1 LPTEPQPEHVVKAYE
16 EQLRRLRDMVSRM
29 GGLAERQVAD
39 SVTALV
45 RRDAAL
51 AAEVVARDVSLDQ
64 LEREIEGFC
73 VRLLALR
80 QPMAA
85 DLRLIVASMKVANDL
100 ERIGDYARNGAKR
113 SIIVIQQPGLGSMN
127 GFARMATLVQ
137 ENLKAAIDALVTDD
151 AEGAKRVWAA
161 DAPVDDVYSGIFREM
176 LTFMIEDPRNI
187 TAATHL
193 LFIAKNL
200 ERIGDHATNIAET
213 VHYSVLGDSL
223 LDDRPKSD
231 NSTSASIR
239 PSATP

>member
-1 LPTEPQPEHVVKAYE
+1 MPNEPQPEHIVKAYE

-39 SVTALV
+39 SVTALI

-51 AAEVVARDVSLDQ
+51 AAEVVARDASLDQ
-64 LEREIEGFC
+64 LEREIEAFC

-85 DLRLIVASMKVANDL
+85 DLRLIVASMKVSHNL
-100 ERIGDYARNGAKR
+100 ERIGDYARNAAKR
-113 SIIVIQQPGLGSMN
+113 SIIVMQQPGLGSMN
-127 GFARMATLVQ
+127 GFARMAMLVQ

-151 AEGAKRVWAA
+151 AESAKRVWAA
-161 DAPVDDVYSGIFREM
+161 DAPVDDVYNGIFREM
-176 LTFMIEDPRNI
+176 LTFMMEDPRNI

-213 VHYSVLGDSL
+213 VHYSAVGDSL
-223 LDDRPKSD
+223 LDDRPKAD
-231 NSTSASIR
+231 TSAYAVIR
-239 PSATP
+239 PPATP